1 MSTELVTIEEGAVFT
16 PVFCDGDGAPVPE
29 VSWWFRGAVVSLENT
44 LDFTEPVTRWVNI
57 FIFLLSRFKEFVDSA
72 GVRRENT
79 LVTFQT
85 FMGCRSYLSMWTSNT
100 NLHVRFLPH
109 YSLISRSL
117 SHSGSVTHHLENEEL
132 ILTCAAQANPEVV

>member
-16 PVFCDGDGAPVPE
+16 PVFCDGDGDPVPE
-29 VSWWFRGAVVSLENT
+29 VSWWFRGALVSLENT

-57 FIFLLSRFKEFVDSA
+57 FIFVLSRFKEFVDSA

-100 NLHVRFLPH
+100 NLHVRFLVQ
-109 YSLISRSL
+109 YSLIPRVVALNLVQVL
-117 SHSGSVTHHLENEEL
+117 SHI
-132 ILTCAAQANPEVV
+132 ILKTRNSS